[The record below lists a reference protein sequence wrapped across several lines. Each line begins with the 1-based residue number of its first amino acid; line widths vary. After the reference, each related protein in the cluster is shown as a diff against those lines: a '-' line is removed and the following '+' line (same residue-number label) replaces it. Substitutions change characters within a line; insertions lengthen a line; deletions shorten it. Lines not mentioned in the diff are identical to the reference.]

1 MSCPSRW
8 RRIVWQSESP
18 VTSFSGSAIMLAL
31 LYLLAGL
38 KEADLTRSRF
48 SLHFLWL
55 AQVIGMLPYPTCA
68 RPFTSP
74 VPFQPLVTDLSCRRA
89 VLGGQLLGKA
99 SVTEMVWGAF
109 FFQYCCTMRSCWV
122 G

>member
-55 AQVIGMLPYPTCA
+55 AQQCGPAAMAYNCCCFLTAKGDPDESERCQIGFPRL
-68 RPFTSP
+68 RGNLRDP
-74 VPFQPLVTDLSCRRA
+74 VAGGFRRFE
-89 VLGGQLLGKA
+89 Q
-99 SVTEMVWGAF
+99 
-109 FFQYCCTMRSCWV
+109 R
-122 G
+122 